1 MYKDNKNEDNASFRG
16 GRKRSRVY
24 TLTEI
29 ALMSGVFCVLAPIAM
44 PVPFSP
50 VPITFGTF
58 VLYLTAAVLGCRKG
72 AISVAVYLLIGL
84 AGLPVFSGFTAGFTK
99 LLGPGGGY
107 MIGYLPAALLI
118 GWLVDMAVKK
128 GKMSGTRWN
137 QGLTYAGIFFCGA
150 FLCYSFGTVWFL
162 WVMDGT
168 YTLGQ
173 ALLICVVPF
182 LPFELI
188 KIVMAAAL
196 LPPVRKILRCAG
208 II

>member
-1 MYKDNKNEDNASFRG
+1 MFKNK
-16 GRKRSRVY
+16 RVY
-24 TLTEI
+24 ELTEI
-29 ALMSGVFCVLAPIAM
+29 ALMSGVFCVLAPVAM
-44 PVPFSP
+44 PIPFSP

-58 VLYLTAAVLGCRKG
+58 ILYLTAAVLGCRKG
-72 AISVAVYLLIGL
+72 VISVAVYLLIGL

-128 GKMSGTRWN
+128 GKMSGARWK
-137 QGLTYAGIFFCGA
+137 QGLVFAGIFFCGA

-162 WVMDGT
+162 CVMDGS

-173 ALLICVVPF
+173 ALLVCVVPF

-188 KIVMAAAL
+188 KIVMAAVL
-196 LPPVRKILRCAG
+196 LPTVRNMLRYAG
-208 II
+208 VL